1 MIPTYGFGDLSTAD
15 KAVFSFYA
23 DRHPVGFEEV
33 STLFVALSA
42 SSACLP
48 HQQGWSEQGDDPQVL
63 RRYSEITPGIV
74 LSGPTDF
81 APIINRVRIPCQHF
95 RDSVDRRHSLLY
107 AMLPAWATGS
117 VPAIPTLPT
126 ATAARRVLV
135 DTWRI
140 RTANECVISARMLV
154 RIACRQAIETV
165 QQEREYHIL
174 VIIADGTLHP
184 GCRPCGRYA
193 LAHVTTVGVFC
204 CPPRLGSAVGV
215 LHAAYSILRRCRGS
229 HSTTAAWSWLPL

>member
-23 DRHPVGFEEV
+23 DRHPVGFEEA
-33 STLFVALSA
+33 STLFVALPA
-42 SSACLP
+42 SSARRE
-48 HQQGWSEQGDDPQVL
+48 GASRGADPQVL

-117 VPAIPTLPT
+117 VPAYIHP
-126 ATAARRVLV
+126 
-135 DTWRI
+135 
-140 RTANECVISARMLV
+140 
-154 RIACRQAIETV
+154 
-165 QQEREYHIL
+165 
-174 VIIADGTLHP
+174 ADCDCGSLD
-184 GCRPCGRYA
+184 GCS
-193 LAHVTTVGVFC
+193 LTVGA
-204 CPPRLGSAVGV
+204 SAQ
-215 LHAAYSILRRCRGS
+215 
-229 HSTTAAWSWLPL
+229 